1 LNFIGAGRALTIAG
15 NTPQEYHLWL
25 ILTDPDPESGKV
37 ITVMVVSP
45 KKHTDPTVLLVSGE
59 HPFLKHDSHVD
70 YGSAQLKPAV
80 KLAEAWRMVAHTCG
94 MT

>member
-1 LNFIGAGRALTIAG
+1 MNFIGAGRALTIAG

-70 YGSAQLKPAV
+70 YRVCPTQARGEAGGGVGEWSRT
-80 KLAEAWRMVAHTCG
+80 LAG
-94 MT
+94 